1 MSEKEKKINDE
12 EKTIPRPEGY
22 TIVKYAFGW
31 VLFISMLFSLVISA
45 VFIVAFNDY
54 FSETDAWLVWIML
67 LVIYALFFVIGCKI
81 TEVKVNLKITD
92 EGLEQTRLSGSRIY
106 PKYRLIKWEDMKHY
120 HLYGKGRGRIDFLV
134 SVKDDMNFRISIPLL
149 PLFEKQKDNCE
160 NFIAFRDDFW
170 GILKSKRTIVRILL
184 LFVTIFGESPPNMMC
199 IGRFLDSVEK
209 ISIFA
214 PK

>member
-1 MSEKEKKINDE
+1 MSEEEKKTDDE

-31 VLFISMLFSLVISA
+31 VLFISMLFGLVISA
-45 VFIVAFNDY
+45 VLIVAFNDY
-54 FSETDAWLVWIML
+54 FGETVDWLVWIIP

-170 GILKSKRTIVRILL
+170 GIAPEHDVHRA
-184 LFVTIFGESPPNMMC
+184 FFG
-199 IGRFLDSVEK
+199 
-209 ISIFA
+209 
-214 PK
+214 